1 MFIGSFIGYLRTERH
16 YSNHTLRAYESD
28 LLAFKEYV
36 ATIDES
42 ISFWES
48 DADVA
53 RRWVSSMMDAGA
65 SPSSVC
71 RRLSSL
77 RTFFDFLHTEG
88 ILSHNPILGLRGPKC
103 RKSLPVFVR
112 ESDMDRLLDDM
123 SGSSGYAASRDRMI
137 LQLFYET
144 GMRLSELVALD
155 VSSVDMDAKV
165 VKVLGKRN
173 RERMIPFADGLWRS
187 MEAYLELRA
196 QSVQAHSPALFLSD
210 KGVRINRTYI
220 YRMVNARLG
229 DVVQLRKRSPHV
241 LRHTFAT
248 AMLNNNA
255 ELGAVKELLGH
266 RQLATT
272 EVYTHLTFEEL
283 KCFYDK
289 AHPRA
294 GKQ

>member
-53 RRWVSSMMDAGA
+53 RRWVSSMMDGGA

-88 ILSHNPILGLRGPKC
+88 ILSHNPISGLRGPKC

-123 SGSSGYAASRDRMI
+123 SGSGGYAASRDRMI

-173 RERMIPFADGLWRS
+173 RERLIPFADGLWRS

-229 DVVQLRKRSPHV
+229 DVAQLRKRSPHV

>member
-88 ILSHNPILGLRGPKC
+88 ILSHNPISGLRGPKC

-123 SGSSGYAASRDRMI
+123 SGSGDYAASRDRMI

-144 GMRLSELVALD
+144 GIRLSELVALD

-187 MEAYLELRA
+187 MEVYLELRA

-229 DVVQLRKRSPHV
+229 DVAQLRKRSPHV

>member
-36 ATIDES
+36 STIDES

-53 RRWVSSMMDAGA
+53 RQWVSSMMDAGA

-88 ILSHNPILGLRGPKC
+88 ILSHNPISGLRGPKC

-123 SGSSGYAASRDRMI
+123 SGSGGYAASRDRMI

-196 QSVQAHSPALFLSD
+196 QFVQAHSQALFLSD

-229 DVVQLRKRSPHV
+229 DVAQLRKRSPHV

>member
-88 ILSHNPILGLRGPKC
+88 ILSHNPISGLRGPKC

-123 SGSSGYAASRDRMI
+123 SGSGGYAASRDRMI

-229 DVVQLRKRSPHV
+229 DVAQLRKRSPHV

-294 GKQ
+294 GNN

>member
-88 ILSHNPILGLRGPKC
+88 ILSHNPISGLRGPKC

-123 SGSSGYAASRDRMI
+123 SGSGGYAASRDRMI

-229 DVVQLRKRSPHV
+229 DVAQLRKRSPHV

>member
-36 ATIDES
+36 STIDES

-88 ILSHNPILGLRGPKC
+88 ILSHNPISGLRGPKC

-173 RERMIPFADGLWRS
+173 RERMIPFADGLWNS

-196 QSVQAHSPALFLSD
+196 QSVQAHSTALFLSD

-229 DVVQLRKRSPHV
+229 DVAQLRKRSPHV

>member
-16 YSNHTLRAYESD
+16 YSNHTLRAYEGD

-36 ATIDES
+36 STIDES
-42 ISFWES
+42 ISFWET
-48 DADVA
+48 DADVVRLWISA
-53 RRWVSSMMDAGA
+53 MMDAGA
-65 SPSSVC
+65 SPASVC

-77 RTFFDFLHTEG
+77 RTFFDFLHSEG
-88 ILSHNPILGLRGPKC
+88 VLPHNPIAGLRGPKC

-112 ESDMDRLLDDM
+112 EDDMDKLLDDM
-123 SGSSGYAASRDRMI
+123 ARSCGYAASRDRLI

-155 VSSVDMDAKV
+155 VSSVDMDAKG

-173 RERMIPFADGLWRS
+173 RERVIPFADGLWRS
-187 MEAYLELRA
+187 LDEYLEQRA
-196 QSVQAHSPALFLSD
+196 QFMQSHSPALFLSD
-210 KGVRINRTYI
+210 KGVRINKTYI
-220 YRMVNARLG
+220 YRMVNERLG
-229 DVVQLRKRSPHV
+229 SVAQLRKRSPHV

>member
-1 MFIGSFIGYLRTERH
+1 
-16 YSNHTLRAYESD
+16 
-28 LLAFKEYV
+28 
-36 ATIDES
+36 
-42 ISFWES
+42 
-48 DADVA
+48 
-53 RRWVSSMMDAGA
+53 
-65 SPSSVC
+65 
-71 RRLSSL
+71 
-77 RTFFDFLHTEG
+77 
-88 ILSHNPILGLRGPKC
+88 
-103 RKSLPVFVR
+103 
-112 ESDMDRLLDDM
+112 MDRLLDDM
-123 SGSSGYAASRDRMI
+123 SGSGGYAASRDRMI

-229 DVVQLRKRSPHV
+229 DVAQLRKRSPHV